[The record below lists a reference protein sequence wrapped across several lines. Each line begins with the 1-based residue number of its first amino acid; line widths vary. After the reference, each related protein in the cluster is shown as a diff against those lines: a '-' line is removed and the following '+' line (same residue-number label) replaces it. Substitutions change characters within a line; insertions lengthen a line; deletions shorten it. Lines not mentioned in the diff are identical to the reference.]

1 MHMMFV
7 DESGD
12 TGYAPGGKWK
22 GWRASRLYSRVGA
35 IIHGWKW
42 KAWNDRLKYFKGRRS
57 LAWDAELKASHIRRA
72 KGAFVGWDR
81 SRRDW
86 FLRELLQLI
95 GTNED
100 ITLLGVAIDKTKVDV
115 SQPDRMVKP
124 EVRSMELLLERYN
137 YFLREQRDKSGIVV
151 LDPVQGVSD
160 DNIRYFQ
167 SYLQAH
173 SEHLKPL
180 HIVEGTF
187 FAKSHTSSMV
197 QVADICSNVFY
208 RRETRASGSWP
219 DLKLIWPR
227 FWRRGNRVAGYGV
240 KRWPK

>member
-12 TGYAPGGKWK
+12 PGYPKKGTWK
-22 GWRASRLYSRVGA
+22 GWGGTRLYTRVGTV
-35 IIHGWKW
+35 IHGWKW
-42 KAWNDRLKYFKGRRS
+42 RAWDTRLKQFKENRQ
-57 LAWDAELKASHIRRA
+57 LPWDAELKASHIRRGE
-72 KGAFVGWDR
+72 GAFVGWDKA
-81 SRRDW
+81 RRDW
-86 FLRELLQLI
+86 FLQELLQLI
-95 GTNED
+95 GTNEN

-115 SQPDRMVKP
+115 SQRDRLVKP

-151 LDPVQGVSD
+151 LDPVQGVND

-180 HIVEGTF
+180 HVVEGTF

-208 RRETRASGSWP
+208 RSETGASGSGP
-219 DLKLIWPR
+219 ELKLIWPR
-227 FWRRGNRVAGYGV
+227 FWRWRKRVAGYGV